1 MESYILMVDIVYV
14 LHMNL
19 VKRQTTTSPT
29 LSKIIQVFFAK
40 VAQMFD
46 FNYLIFQKQNETTT
60 TTTTKTMN
68 NSNSSDR
75 KTFQNVFKLLQ
86 LEKNTPFQ
94 FKGVSIGICRC
105 PFVKL

>member
-60 TTTTKTMN
+60 ITTTTKTMN
-68 NSNSSDR
+68 NSNSSNR

-86 LEKNTPFQ
+86 LEKTQHFNLR
-94 FKGVSIGICRC
+94 GCLLELVD
-105 PFVKL
+105 VLL